1 MNETPKQRPPRK
13 EKLPAGMRRRG
24 ATLQISYY
32 DANRIRRW
40 ETVPSGRVA
49 DAKLLRAQRLAQVAA
64 GNYAAPSQTSLADYL
79 ESRCRRESAGCL

>member
-1 MNETPKQRPPRK
+1 
-13 EKLPAGMRRRG
+13 MRRRW
-24 ATLQISYY
+24 ATLQIFYC
-32 DANRIRRW
+32 DANRIRHW

-79 ESRCRRESAGCL
+79 EAWFESRRDRLASYTLEPYRPFGRTVP